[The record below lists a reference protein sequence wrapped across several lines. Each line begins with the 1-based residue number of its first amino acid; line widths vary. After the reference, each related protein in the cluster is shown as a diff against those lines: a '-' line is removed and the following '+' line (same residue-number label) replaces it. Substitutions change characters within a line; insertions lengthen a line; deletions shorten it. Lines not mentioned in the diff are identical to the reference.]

1 MYGEEERRTRGEG
14 DDRKF
19 SAAFFLTER
28 TDNGTVDGLP
38 EAKVWHVLIAHV
50 HARTEWAC
58 SRLCAPSALVQQL
71 PHHRWRPSTAHLSS
85 DHDVMRSDQEAK

>member
-1 MYGEEERRTRGEG
+1 MYGEEERRTDEERE
-14 DDRKF
+14 RTVNF
-19 SAAFFLTER
+19 PLLFLTER